1 MTLKHLDLF
10 SGIGGFALAAQW
22 AGFQTIGFA
31 EIDPFCQRVL
41 SKHWPH
47 IRQYGSVNNIH
58 NLNFGKTIDL
68 ITGGFPCQP
77 FSMAGKQQ
85 GRNDDRYLWP
95 AFRRIINTNQPHWVV
110 AENVP
115 GIIKLELDEILDDL
129 ENEGYETQT
138 FIIPACAVGAPHRR
152 ERVWIVAHALSERCD
167 YGANLTVWKQI
178 QTHWERDIAAL
189 QSEWTGF
196 FPYTWKTFNFKN
208 WFGLTTNTDSEQCY
222 TQSENTQ
229 TFSKRSERSKSFGEI
244 RTSFDAFGLITNAS
258 NLSSQ
263 QTDSRLPT
271 IETAW
276 NEYGRKDCES
286 NAQHDWKENQPPIP
300 GMDDGL
306 PFGMD
311 RNKSLGNAIV
321 PQVIY
326 PILRLIAL
334 IERMQ
339 NESY

>member
-1 MTLKHLDLF
+1 MTLRHLDLF

-22 AGFQTIGFA
+22 AGFQTIGFS

-58 NLNFGKTIDL
+58 NLNFGKPIDL

-85 GRNDDRYLWP
+85 GRNDERYLWP

-189 QSEWTGF
+189 QSEWAGF
-196 FPYTWKTFNFKN
+196 FPYSWKTFNFKN
-208 WFGLTTNTDSEQCY
+208 WFGLTTN
-222 TQSENTQ
+222 
-229 TFSKRSERSKSFGEI
+229 
-244 RTSFDAFGLITNAS
+244 AS
-258 NLSSQ
+258 NVSDQ
-263 QTDSRLPT
+263 QTNSRLST
-271 IETAW
+271 LATTW
-276 NEYGRKDCES
+276 NEYGRKDCKGHAE
-286 NAQHDWKENQPPIP
+286 HDWKKDQSPIP
-300 GMDDGL
+300 GVDDGL

-334 IERMQ
+334 IERTQ
-339 NESY
+339 NEPY